1 MTAGAPEPAT
11 GMIPAARDLIAS
23 IAGHL
28 PGLAGL
34 DLGDATRN
42 AREAM
47 YEDQRRREEWQQ
59 AYLDDPTG

>member
-1 MTAGAPEPAT
+1 MTAAAPEPAT

-28 PGLAGL
+28 PGL

-47 YEDQRRREEWQQ
+47 HEEQRRREEWQQ
-59 AYLDDPTG
+59 AYRLDDPAS